1 VENEVYW
8 QDILLWSESQ
18 GQLLRRLAQGERVEG
33 VGWDHVIEEVEGVG
47 RSEWHPV
54 ESLLLQAMVHLL
66 EAAAWPDAQS
76 GEHWRSEIIGFL
88 VRAKRCFAPSM
99 LRRISLEELYSDAL
113 KQVRATT
120 IDGQPPGPLPDE
132 CPFTL
137 DALLSADRDALEA
150 QLRNRLQAELET
162 DRDVV

>member
-1 VENEVYW
+1 VENELYW

-18 GQLLRRLAQGERVEG
+18 AELLRRLARGDRVEG
-33 VGWDHVIEEVEGVG
+33 VDWDHVIEEVEDVG
-47 RSEWHPV
+47 RSEWHSV
-54 ESLLLQAMVHLL
+54 ETLLRHAMVHLL
-66 EAAAWPDAQS
+66 KAAAWPNARPC
-76 GEHWRSEIIGFL
+76 EHWRSEVIGFL
-88 VRAKRCFAPSM
+88 IDAKKRFAPSM
-99 LRRISLEELYSDAL
+99 AQRISIGEEYGSAL

-120 IDGQPPGPLPDE
+120 IDSRPPGALPDQ

-150 QLRNRLQAELET
+150 QLHNALQAEFHA